1 MSTRWNYKVVEV
13 TQWMG
18 TKPKTIEEMIAPL
31 GQLGWELVAVTQ
43 VSNVVLPGSL
53 AYKFSKTWP
62 GYSSCL

>member
-18 TKPKTIEEMIAPL
+18 TKPKKIEEVVAPL

-43 VSNVVLPGSL
+43 VAATSL
-53 AYKFSKTWP
+53 LYFKKPA
-62 GYSSCL
+62 

>member
-18 TKPKTIEEMIAPL
+18 TKPEKIEETIAPL

-43 VSNVVLPGSL
+43 VAATSILYFKKP
-53 AYKFSKTWP
+53 A
-62 GYSSCL
+62 

>member
-18 TKPKTIEEMIAPL
+18 TKPKKIEDVIAPL

-43 VSNVVLPGSL
+43 VAATSMLYLKKP
-53 AYKFSKTWP
+53 A
-62 GYSSCL
+62 

>member
-18 TKPKTIEEMIAPL
+18 LKPKKIEEMIVPL

-43 VSNVVLPGSL
+43 VAATSVLYFKK
-53 AYKFSKTWP
+53 AA
-62 GYSSCL
+62 

>member
-18 TKPKTIEEMIAPL
+18 TKPKKIEETIAPL

-43 VSNVVLPGSL
+43 VAATSILYFKKP
-53 AYKFSKTWP
+53 A
-62 GYSSCL
+62 